1 MSKTLYT
8 GRWLFTGREVI
19 EDFALLAEGGK
30 ITYCGPR
37 AALPAPAD
45 ARQVELEGYV
55 TPGLLDCHVH
65 LIGSDVSRGTRT
77 DRGDAEMICR
87 GVHNAALL
95 LEAGVVACRDLGSV
109 RGYVLGIRDAINA
122 GEIPGPLIQATGL
135 ALCATGGHGG
145 SIGLECDSPDE
156 MRKGAR
162 QLIKDGADI
171 VKIMASGGVN
181 SPGPEPGPSE
191 LTEEEL
197 KAGVDAAHAMG
208 RKVAIH
214 AHGSTAIRRG
224 VLAGVDSVEHGVF
237 MTEDIM
243 DIMLE
248 RGTYLVPTLS
258 APYYAVEEGL
268 RVDPDNP
275 DHLRSKSVIAR
286 HREVLRRCAEK
297 KVNIAFGTDAGNTY
311 DPHEKAAFELVLM
324 VESGLTPLQALTS
337 ATVGASTLM
346 GITDRLGTLEE
357 GREATFLCYESHPFE
372 DINAVMGN
380 KALYLKGK
388 QYY

>member
-1 MSKTLYT
+1 MSQTLYT
-8 GRWLFTGREVI
+8 GQWLFTGREMI
-19 EDFALLAEGGK
+19 RDFALLTENGK
-30 ITYCGPR
+30 ITYCGPASGLTPPPGADR
-37 AALPAPAD
+37 IALT
-45 ARQVELEGYV
+45 GYV

-65 LIGSDVSRGTRT
+65 LIGSDISRGR
-77 DRGDAEMICR
+77 RSNAKDARVVCQGAR
-87 GVHNAALL
+87 NAALL
-95 LEAGVVACRDLGSV
+95 LEAGVVGCRDLGSV
-109 RGYVLGIRDAINA
+109 RGYALGLRDAINA
-122 GEIPGPLIQATGL
+122 GEIPGPLVQATGL

-171 VKIMASGGVN
+171 VKIMVSGGVN

-197 KAGVDAAHAMG
+197 RAGVDAAHAMG

-214 AHGSTAIRRG
+214 AHGNTAIRRG

-243 DIMLE
+243 DMMLE

-258 APYYAVEEGL
+258 APYYAVAEGL
-268 RVDPDNP
+268 RVDPGNP
-275 DHLRSKSVIAR
+275 DHLRSQSVIAR
-286 HREVLRRCAEK
+286 HRDVLRRCAEK
-297 KVNIAFGTDAGNTY
+297 GVNIAFGTDAGNTY

-324 VESGLTPLQALTS
+324 VEAGLTPLQAFTS
-337 ATVGASTLM
+337 ATVGSATLM
-346 GITDRLGTLEE
+346 GITDRLGVLEE
-357 GREATFLCYESHPFE
+357 GREATFLCY
-372 DINAVMGN
+372 
-380 KALYLKGK
+380 K
-388 QYY
+388 